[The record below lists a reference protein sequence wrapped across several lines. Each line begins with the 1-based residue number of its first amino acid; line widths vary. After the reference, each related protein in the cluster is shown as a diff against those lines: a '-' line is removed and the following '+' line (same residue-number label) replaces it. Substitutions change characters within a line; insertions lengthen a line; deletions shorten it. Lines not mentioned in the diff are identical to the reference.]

1 MQAAAMALALALSG
15 CSVPGLWSFESAGSR
30 ATSGASAKL
39 DPAAYADSIWA
50 SKVVPTIS
58 AKGVDAST
66 LVPAIAKDA
75 KAAATTYGIASNSG
89 GAPTYMVKGSGK
101 VTKIDTSDP
110 QGPVS
115 VDLGDGLT
123 VKIVTGPV
131 ITGTALRDAMGI
143 SFGEF
148 ANQIEYQTV
157 GTALNTKSKTE
168 VIAKIDLQSLLGKTL
183 AFEGAFSASSVDQI
197 LIVPTKLTVS

>member
-1 MQAAAMALALALSG
+1 MQLVAAVMTVALGG
-15 CSVPGLWSFESAGSR
+15 CSVPGLWSFEPAGSQ

-58 AKGVDAST
+58 DKGVDAST

-75 KAAATTYGIASNSG
+75 AGAAKTYGIASTSG

-110 QGPVS
+110 HGPVS
-115 VDLGDGLT
+115 VDLGDGLM

-157 GTALNTKSKTE
+157 GTALNNKSKTE
-168 VIAKIDLQSLLGKTL
+168 VIAKIDLQSLVGKSL
-183 AFEGAFSASSVDQI
+183 AFEGAFSASLVDQI